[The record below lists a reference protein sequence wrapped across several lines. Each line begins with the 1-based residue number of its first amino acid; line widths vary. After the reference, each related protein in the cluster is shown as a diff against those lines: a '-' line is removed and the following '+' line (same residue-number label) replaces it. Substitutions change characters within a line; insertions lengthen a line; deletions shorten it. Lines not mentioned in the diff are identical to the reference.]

1 MINFVIFQVNDKILI
16 LNNVFSQ
23 TKKKQINYIEM
34 IIHVIIMLLIYH
46 RCVVGQYVIVNKWII
61 LLFYKKIYH

>member
-46 RCVVGQYVIVNKWII
+46 RSVVGQCVIVNKWII
-61 LLFYKKIYH
+61 LLFTRKIYH